1 MLDEMGR
8 LAIIGAGV
16 MGSAFARGLISKGL
30 YSPSNV
36 VLADTDPAKLSSV
49 AEELGVRTTSDNRGA
64 AYDAR
69 VVLLAVKPS
78 VIPAVL
84 DQVREAI
91 DSDQLVISIA
101 AGVRIEL
108 IESRLLPRIKVIRA
122 MPNIACRVGEGAIAY
137 ARGSTVEEGDVQIAR
152 KIFEAVG
159 LPVEVPEELMN
170 AVTGLS
176 GSGPAYVFV
185 LIEALADAGVRVGL
199 TRETALK
206 LATQTVLGAA
216 RLVIEEG
223 EHPARLKDQVASPG
237 GTTIAGLDAL
247 ERCGFRSAVIEAVK
261 AATKRAEE
269 LG

>member
-1 MLDEMGR
+1 MPEEIGQ

-30 YSPSNV
+30 YHPNDIMLS
-36 VLADTDPAKLSSV
+36 DTDPKKLSSV
-49 AEELGVRTTSDNRGA
+49 MHEFGVRTTSDNQEA
-64 AYDAR
+64 ACRAR

-78 VIPAVL
+78 VVSVVL
-84 DQVREAI
+84 DQVREVV

-101 AGVRIEL
+101 AGVRIDL
-108 IESRLLPRIKVIRA
+108 IESHLLPQTKVIRA
-122 MPNIACRVGEGAIAY
+122 MPNIACRIGEGAIAY

-170 AVTGLS
+170 AATGLS

-199 TRETALK
+199 TREAAFK

-216 RLVIEEG
+216 RLVIEEC

-247 ERCGFRSAVIEAVK
+247 ERCGFRSAIIEAVK

-269 LG
+269 LE